1 MEVVERAW
9 DDRAYVERRK
19 SGLCVLPGKLGDC
32 PRGGC

>member
-19 SGLCVLPGKLGDC
+19 SGSCVLAGIF